1 VRSIRVIGLSCCL
14 LCFFVGIASSQQ
26 SDRFESLLASA
37 QDAQAKSD
45 FQSSA
50 AFYSETITIHP
61 EIPELRANL
70 GLMYYQLGK
79 AEQAREAF
87 RQALRLKP
95 GLFVPNLFLG
105 LGYVKEKR
113 FSEAIH
119 YLKQA
124 AISQPADVNTAL
136 ALGQAY
142 TAIEKPRLAISTYQ
156 RLVELNPQNADG

>member
-1 VRSIRVIGLSCCL
+1 MSSIRVVVAVSYCL
-14 LCFFVGIASSQQ
+14 LCVLVGIAFPQQ
-26 SDRFESLLASA
+26 PDRFESLLAWA
-37 QDAQAKSD
+37 QDAQTKSD
-45 FQSSA
+45 FQA
-50 AFYSETITIHP
+50 AAKFYSEAVALHP

-79 AEQAREAF
+79 AEQAREVF

-113 FSEAIH
+113 FNEAVP

-124 AISQPADVNTAL
+124 VFSEPGDASAAL

-142 TAIEKPRLAISTYQ
+142 TGLGKSRLAISTY
-156 RLVELNPQNADG
+156 LHLI